1 MLAWF
6 ALMET
11 IEPKPGCARRVVASG
26 CRSII
31 HLQSQASELA
41 EQQRGLLLWRGF
53 LKATQACND
62 GM

>member
-11 IEPKPGCARRVVASG
+11 IEPKLGCAGRVVASG

-41 EQQRGLLLWRGF
+41 DSAEQQRGMLTGF
-53 LKATQACND
+53 F
-62 GM
+62 

>member
-11 IEPKPGCARRVVASG
+11 IEPKLGCAGRVVASG

-31 HLQSQASELA
+31 HLQSQAFSELA
-41 EQQRGLLLWRGF
+41 EQQRGMLTGFFLLVSI
-53 LKATQACND
+53 TSMQ
-62 GM
+62 

>member
-11 IEPKPGCARRVVASG
+11 IEPKPGGARRVVASG

-31 HLQSQASELA
+31 HLQSQAFSELA
-41 EQQRGLLLWRGF
+41 EQQRGMFSWRGF
-53 LKATQACND
+53 F
-62 GM
+62 